1 VDLDV
6 FVTRHRPE
14 WQRLEQLTNRAGRP
28 SRLSGAELDEL
39 VDLYQRAATHLSAIR
54 TRSPDPALLDSLSGL
69 VTSARQV
76 LSGARSPGWRQV
88 IRFFGVTFPVAVWE
102 RRWWLLWTSL
112 ACCAVSLALGV
123 WVATDR
129 HVAGALL
136 QPEQV
141 QRLCG
146 SEFSDY
152 YRSAPAGS
160 FAGQVWTN
168 NLWVA
173 ATAVAFGVLLGIPT
187 VFVLGYNA
195 VNVGIS
201 GGYLASCGRTA
212 EFFTLILPHGLL
224 ELTAV
229 FLAGATGLRLGW
241 RVVAPGPRRRID
253 AVAAEAGPPSLSR
266 WGSSS
271 CWRSAGCWRRSSP
284 PRRCRRPCGWRPEPW
299 YGRPC
304 WVTCC
309 CAGGRRWGRPVPVTG
324 AVLAGPTWPTWPT
337 LPTSPTTSRSTRC
350 LSACE
355 WTADAPTE
363 ALVVAVRRPIA
374 RAVLLL

>member
-253 AVAAEAGPPSLSR
+253 AVAAEGRAAFAVALGLVVVLAISGLLEAFVTPSPLPAAVR
-266 WGSSS
+266 L
-271 CWRSAGCWRRSSP
+271 A
-284 PRRCRRPCGWRPEPW
+284 
-299 YGRPC
+299 
-304 WVTCC
+304 
-309 CAGGRRWGRPVPVTG
+309 TG
-324 AVLAGPTWPTWPT
+324 AVVWA
-337 LPTSPTTSRSTRC
+337 
-350 LSACE
+350 
-355 WTADAPTE
+355 
-363 ALVVAVRRPIA
+363 
-374 RAVLLL
+374 AVLGYLLLRGRAALGAAGTGDGSGTGGPDLADLADLADDEQVDALPVSV